1 MIARQILENMKN
13 GSAIRS
19 MFEAGQQLKARY
31 GDDRVFDFSLGNP
44 DVPAPPAV
52 QDAFLAAVLESGTA
66 GHGYMNNAGLD
77 TARRAVAERESAR
90 AGRRLEAGDV
100 VMTVGAAGAL
110 AVLFKAILDPG
121 DDVITFAPCFGEYHA
136 YVQNA
141 GGRLVTVPTTRP
153 DFLPDL
159 NALADAVGP
168 RTKAVLINSPNN
180 PTGQLYDRAVLE
192 QIRDVIEAEDHC
204 IYLISDEPYAEL
216 IYDGETQLPSV
227 LSVFQNSLVAYSWSK
242 SLSLPGERI
251 GYIAAAP
258 TCEDH
263 DNLMAAM
270 AYCNRTLGF
279 VNAPALLQ
287 RVVTRAIGCR
297 IDPEVYRRRRDRLHD
312 ILTRCGFSCFLPR
325 GAFYLF
331 PVCPEPDDRHFA
343 AVCLSHRLLCAPG
356 SAFDCPG
363 YFRLSFCVSE
373 DTIRRSE
380 PVFETIARSY
390 GLI

>member
-1 MIARQILENMKN
+1 MIARQIMENMKN

-19 MFEAGQQLKARY
+19 MFEAGQQLKAKY
-31 GDDRVFDFSLGNP
+31 GADQVFDFSLGNP
-44 DVPAPPAV
+44 DIPAPSAV
-52 QDAFLAAVLESGTA
+52 QAAFLEAVRESETA

-77 TARRAVAERESAR
+77 TARQAVASRESDR
-90 AGRRLEAGDV
+90 AGYPIQSGDV
-100 VMTVGAAGAL
+100 IMTVGAAGAL
-110 AVLFKAILDPG
+110 SVLFKAILDPG
-121 DDVITFAPCFGEYHA
+121 DEVMTFAPCFGEYHA

-141 GGRLVTVPTTRP
+141 GGHLLTVPTTRP

-159 NALADAVGP
+159 TALGEAITP

-180 PTGQLYDRAVLE
+180 PTGQLYERAILE
-192 QIRDVIEAEDHC
+192 KLRDILESQDHC
-204 IYLISDEPYAEL
+204 IYLISDEPYTEL
-216 IYDGETQLPSV
+216 VYEADAALPSV
-227 LSVFQNSLVAYSWSK
+227 LSIFRNSLVAYSWSK

-287 RVVTRAIGCR
+287 RVIVRAIR
-297 IDPEVYRRRRDRLHD
+297 SRVDPDIYRRRRDALYG
-312 ILTRCGFSCFLPR
+312 ILARCGFTCFLPR

-331 PVCPEPDDRHFA
+331 PISPDPDDRRFA
-343 AVCLSHRLLCAPG
+343 EFCLSYRLLCAPG

-380 PVFETIARSY
+380 PVFQAIARSY